1 MNYVIR
7 KPAQNKLRDARPVF
21 QQKPAETIPRADL
34 QPKEARKPEAPK
46 EQAKPKRKP
55 FCELCGQDLAFQTR
69 AGTIVE
75 GHLTGTES
83 GYFLLKN
90 VRIVGKD
97 HETCVPWTWLNQA
110 VVAHIHP
117 AGRR

>member
-1 MNYVIR
+1 M
-7 KPAQNKLRDARPVF
+7 F
-21 QQKPAETIPRADL
+21 QQKPAETIPRVD
-34 QPKEARKPEAPK
+34 PPTKEARKSETPK

-55 FCELCGQDLAFQTR
+55 FSELCGQDLTFQTR
-69 AGTIVE
+69 IGTIVE
-75 GHLTGTES
+75 GHVTGTES

-97 HETCVPWTWLNQA
+97 HEARVPWTWLNQA

-117 AGRR
+117 AGAAVTRREADA